1 MAYGQNTLMHPCQL
15 TSHAKTHCVSLTGR
29 LSPRESVGLLG
40 KEFVSSHHRAIRS
53 PTCTLPRP
61 SCSSSIILPALCH
74 TTLPH
79 VGQHGEIKE
88 LGP

>member
-1 MAYGQNTLMHPCQL
+1 M
-15 TSHAKTHCVSLTGR
+15 
-29 LSPRESVGLLG
+29 LLPASG
-40 KEFVSSHHRAIRS
+40 
-53 PTCTLPRP
+53 RP

-88 LGP
+88 LGPWQNMARTLQGYVVDNTVNLPPRLPKFACVAFSLKRTCTAAI